1 MTTGLQKIIPA
12 ETPRESAAW
21 PTSRDRVLLYLRGL
35 DLPPFEDLD
44 LAAASLRACGTREES
59 AADGSHAPAPAE
71 AMESLFGLLEEHR
84 PEGLLGTLRIPSC
97 PPLNRGVMVAEPM
110 DRVPWKTA
118 FVRWMR
124 RWRRELFAKEGA
136 R

>member
-1 MTTGLQKIIPA
+1 MTRLPTNVQGA
-12 ETPRESAAW
+12 TPSELDAW
-21 PTSRDRVLLYLRGL
+21 RTSRDRVLLYLRGL

-59 AADGSHAPAPAE
+59 AAEEPGSPSPAE
-71 AMESLFGLLEEHR
+71 AMEALFALLEEQR
-84 PEGLLGTLRIPSC
+84 PEGMLGVRRIPSC

-118 FVRWMR
+118 FIRWMR

>member
-1 MTTGLQKIIPA
+1 MTRLPTNIPGA
-12 ETPRESAAW
+12 TLSELDAW
-21 PTSRDRVLLYLRGL
+21 RTSRDRVLLYLRGL

-44 LAAASLRACGTREES
+44 LAAASLRACGTREET
-59 AADGSHAPAPAE
+59 AAEGPGSPSPAE
-71 AMESLFGLLEEHR
+71 AMESLFALLEEQR
-84 PEGLLGTLRIPSC
+84 PKGLLGRRRIPSC
-97 PPLNRGVMVAEPM
+97 PSLNRGVMVAEPM

>member
-1 MTTGLQKIIPA
+1 MTGLPKNIPA
-12 ETPRESAAW
+12 DTHQERAAW
-21 PTSRDRVLLYLRGL
+21 RTSRDRVLLYLRGL

-44 LAAASLRACGTREES
+44 LAAASLRACGACEEP
-59 AADGSHAPAPAE
+59 AAEGLGSPSPVE
-71 AMESLFGLLEEHR
+71 AMESLFNLLEEQR
-84 PEGLLGTLRIPSC
+84 PEGLLGMRRIPSC
-97 PPLNRGVMVAEPM
+97 PSLNRGVMVAEPM

-124 RWRRELFAKEGA
+124 RWRRELFAREGA

>member
-1 MTTGLQKIIPA
+1 MTGLPENTRGA
-12 ETPRESAAW
+12 TPPERAAW
-21 PTSRDRVLLYLRGL
+21 RTSRDRVLLYLRGL
-35 DLPPFEDLD
+35 DLPPLEDLD
-44 LAAASLRACGTREES
+44 LAAASLRACGTREEAS
-59 AADGSHAPAPAE
+59 AEGLGSPSPAE
-71 AMESLFGLLEEHR
+71 AMESLFGLLEKQR
-84 PEGLLGTLRIPSC
+84 PEGPLGTRRIPSC

-124 RWRRELFAKEGA
+124 RWRRELFDKEEA

>member
-1 MTTGLQKIIPA
+1 MTGLP
-12 ETPRESAAW
+12 ENTPGDTPLERVAW
-21 PTSRDRVLLYLRGL
+21 RTSRDRVLLYLRGL

-44 LAAASLRACGTREES
+44 LAAASLRACGAREEPTE
-59 AADGSHAPAPAE
+59 DGGNSHVPAE
-71 AMESLFGLLEEHR
+71 AMESLFNLLEAHR
-84 PEGLLGTLRIPSC
+84 PEGLLGTRRIPSC

-124 RWRRELFAKEGA
+124 RWRRELFAREAA

>member
-1 MTTGLQKIIPA
+1 MTGLP
-12 ETPRESAAW
+12 ENTRGDWPPERVAW
-21 PTSRDRVLLYLRGL
+21 RTSRDRVLLYLRGL
-35 DLPPFEDLD
+35 DLPPYEDLD
-44 LAAASLRACGTREES
+44 LVAASLRVCGTHDEI
-59 AADGSHAPAPAE
+59 APDGARSPVPAE
-71 AMESLFGLLEEHR
+71 AMNSLFELLEQRR
-84 PEGLLGTLRIPSC
+84 PEGPLGTRRIPSC